1 MRTITLE
8 LDSFKQKALI
18 DALNDHKS
26 KWEDMLWDCRLGKR
40 PNMSPEGGQMIL
52 DDILNLI
59 DQVGS
64 QTVN

>member
-1 MRTITLE
+1 MSTIILE

-26 KWEDMLWDCRLGKR
+26 KWEDMIWDCRLGKR

-59 DQVGS
+59 GQVNS
-64 QTVN
+64 QTKN